1 MLLSAQEP
9 VILKG
14 TISAG
19 ELKILVLLG
28 KSEWERSGL
37 EEEGE
42 ALSLT
47 GVPYNWCLGGLLGE
61 RPQVPD
67 SYQMFCMFVIAGRG
81 ICWKSL

>member
-1 MLLSAQEP
+1 MLLSAQDP

-28 KSEWERSGL
+28 KSEWEGNGL
-37 EEEGE
+37 EGEGRGSFE
-42 ALSLT
+42 SSR
-47 GVPYNWCLGGLLGE
+47 VPWCLGGLLGE

-67 SYQMFCMFVIAGRG
+67 SYQMFCMFVIAGRS
-81 ICWKSL
+81 ICRKSL